1 MIKFKIVIFEIKFWF
16 LFIVYFVLMYE
27 EILLVVKEF
36 LKYEMS
42 VCFFDYLKLCFM
54 GVCLL
59 NFEDISVNLLK
70 EVK

>member
-42 VCFFDYLKLCFM
+42 VCFLDVMC
-54 GVCLL
+54 
-59 NFEDISVNLLK
+59 
-70 EVK
+70 